1 MPSLSVRIPTDS
13 GSKAYI
19 GRDVSR
25 HITTL
30 SLNNGK
36 RSERASAE
44 LVVHLCCTLEEAR
57 VQVENVTG
65 VSLTTWR
72 TTEKERHLAVGHSLL
87 GQIIVDNEGCTGQ
100 G

>member
-1 MPSLSVRIPTDS
+1 MPNLSVRILTDH
-13 GSKAYI
+13 GFEAYI

-30 SLNNGK
+30 GLNDGK

-72 TTEKERHLAVGHSLL
+72 ATEKERHLAVGHSLL
-87 GQIIVDNEGCTGQ
+87 GQIIVDNEGCTGRS
-100 G
+100 